1 MRGSLPAPGAKTRR
15 YGGNTPCVE
24 VRCGPRLI
32 ILDAGSGMRGLGDQL
47 ERSRRPVVADILLSH
62 YHYDHLQGLPF
73 FTPLFE
79 PENRFT
85 FFGARRQGRSVQD
98 ALEGQMV
105 PPYFPVSL
113 DQVAKAR
120 LDFRTVERGASFDL
134 GEVRVR
140 SAELDHPGGNFG
152 YRLDYRGRSL
162 VYATDVEH
170 SEKPAENLVELA
182 RGADLLLHDAMY
194 TGAEYPNRQGWG
206 HSTWN
211 GAVATARAAGVR
223 RLVLFHHDPS
233 RDDRGLDALVK
244 TVRRQWPVTIA
255 AREGQTLKLAR
266 GTRRG

>member
-1 MRGSLPAPGAKTRR
+1 
-15 YGGNTPCVE
+15 
-24 VRCGPRLI
+24 
-32 ILDAGSGMRGLGDQL
+32 
-47 ERSRRPVVADILLSH
+47 
-62 YHYDHLQGLPF
+62 
-73 FTPLFE
+73 
-79 PENRFT
+79 
-85 FFGARRQGRSVQD
+85 
-98 ALEGQMV
+98 MV

-194 TGAEYPNRQGWG
+194 TGAEYPTRQGWG

-211 GAVATARAAGVR
+211 GAVATAHAAGVR

-244 TVRRQWPVTIA
+244 TVRRQWPDTIA

>member
-1 MRGSLPAPGAKTRR
+1 
-15 YGGNTPCVE
+15 
-24 VRCGPRLI
+24 
-32 ILDAGSGMRGLGDQL
+32 
-47 ERSRRPVVADILLSH
+47 
-62 YHYDHLQGLPF
+62 
-73 FTPLFE
+73 
-79 PENRFT
+79 
-85 FFGARRQGRSVQD
+85 
-98 ALEGQMV
+98 MV

-244 TVRRQWPVTIA
+244 TVRRQWPDTIA

-266 GTRRG
+266 GTRRS